1 MRKYFIILLLLGLH
15 CVARGQ
21 TSWSY
26 SYWFDNDRG
35 TMHTGESA
43 SSAWTLDADISSLS
57 DGLHMMHLQIEGE
70 KQSVPMSRYFLKIPQ
85 TEAVANM
92 TFVSL
97 IDGKE
102 YKKEQVAATGSQF
115 LWQFD
120 VSELKQ
126 GLHQIQVLGITE
138 SGAATSS
145 YSSFFLKTPLASE
158 VDAMKLYYTVDDDQ
172 LNIQEGTRSE
182 GGFHFD
188 VDVSQLSDG
197 LRRLTYFMSNGNENT
212 TKVGSQF
219 FWKIP
224 VGGNGVT
231 EYQYWLNDNHA
242 GAQVV
247 TFSERTNP
255 LQLVSL
261 LPVNQ
266 EPIRSSCFEFR
277 IVNGSPVVYAKNDF
291 HLRFADAAG
300 RFTEFVRQ
308 YVDERVKEEITD
320 APTLETGVTTTLNK
334 PAANGIKWLKLDAE
348 TGDSL
353 QFKLDRAAT
362 IQLFSPSGKEV
373 YLAKGAEAVSWGGLH
388 VDEDGT
394 FYMAVHD
401 VASTSVSVLNLDY
414 THIDKYAVLRQD
426 VATVGNGGA
435 STITFDG
442 NGFDELTTVELRM
455 GSNVIH
461 SAEVEHKGDAR
472 IAVKFDFSGVALG
485 QYDAV
490 FHFAGEDIVRE
501 HSVTV
506 EEALPFEFEESV
518 SFASVFLESAGND
531 YVFKVRNKSNMT
543 AYNVPLAIYI
553 YTPTE
558 TDLTS
563 VEIGGFDLTDHLRQ
577 LVGEQNASKV
587 DAFKARDNGRSGDL
601 CFFIKEDGT
610 SYVQGSPYLHY
621 AFISPDLRPNT
632 DETFTVSV
640 KSTDVV
646 SVYMWCPD
654 EWGNEGQTVKHARR
668 KSIKDGLCAIANE
681 RNRQCAE
688 NKQMAELGYGPIY
701 NVDCSNLTTP
711 AGCDS
716 NGGTSSPAKSM
727 DPNDIY
733 GYQAESGS
741 KAVREGLKDVYYTIE
756 FENDPEF
763 ATASAHDIV
772 ITDQLD
778 ATKFDLTTFAPT
790 SIKIGDK
797 TAELSGEQNYVTTV
811 DMRPAINAIAQITG
825 SFDSATGVA
834 QWHITSLDPMTM
846 EPTDEPMD
854 GVLPVN
860 ADGNGIGQVMFN
872 ISLKDELL
880 HGTEVPNQASIV
892 FDTNEPI
899 MTPVWTNV
907 IDRIA
912 PESHVLKVERSTEDK
927 AIVSMEA
934 TDDLSGVWRY
944 DVYVQQGIGSVWFK
958 IAENVPAGTE
968 AEVKIYEGINHGF
981 CVVATDMAGNVEQKE
996 LKREFTLNLSE
1007 GDGDVNGNGQL
1018 DIGDAVSVV
1027 NYLAGKPS
1035 ENFVET
1041 AADMNKNGK
1050 IDIGDAVSILN
1061 VLVGKVAN
1069 SAPELTETEDTQE
1082 PQ

>member
-1 MRKYFIILLLLGLH
+1 MLLGLH

-21 TSWSY
+21 TTWSY

-35 TMHTGESA
+35 TLHTGVSA

-70 KQSVPMSRYFLKIPQ
+70 NQSVPMSRYFLKVPQ

-102 YKKEQVAATGSQF
+102 YKKEQVPATGSQF
-115 LWQFD
+115 SWQFD

-126 GLHQIQVLGITE
+126 GLHQIQVLGITP

-145 YSSFFLKTPLASE
+145 YSSFFLRAPLSSE
-158 VDAMKLYYTVDDDQ
+158 VNAMKLYYTVDDD
-172 LNIQEGTRSE
+172 LVNIQEGTRSE
-182 GGFHFD
+182 GDFHFD
-188 VDVSQLSDG
+188 VDVSLLSDG
-197 LRRLTYFMSNGNENT
+197 LHRLTYFMSNGNENT

-231 EYQYWLNDNHA
+231 EYQYWLNNNHA

-247 TFSERTNP
+247 TLNERTNP

-261 LPVNQ
+261 LPVTP

-277 IVNGSPVVYAKNDF
+277 IENGSPVVYAKNDF

-320 APTLETGVTTTLNK
+320 VPTLETGVTTTLDK
-334 PAANGIKWLKLDAE
+334 PAANGIKWFKLDAE

-362 IQLFSPSGKEV
+362 IQLFSPSGKGI
-373 YLAKGAEAVSWGGLH
+373 YQAKGAEAVSWGGLH

-394 FYMAVHD
+394 FYVAVHD
-401 VASTSVSVLNLDY
+401 VTSTSGIELKLDY

-426 VATVGNGGA
+426 VTTVGNGGA

-455 GSNVIH
+455 NGNVIH
-461 SAEVEHKGDAR
+461 PAEVVHKGDAK
-472 IAVKFDFSGVALG
+472 IAVKFDFSDAALG

-490 FHFAGEDIVRE
+490 FHFAEEDIVRE
-501 HSVTV
+501 HCLTV
-506 EEALPFEFEESV
+506 EEALPFEFEETV
-518 SFASVFLESAGND
+518 SFASVFLESTGDD

-553 YTPTE
+553 YTPEE
-558 TDLTS
+558 TDLTN
-563 VEIGGFDLTDHLRQ
+563 VRIDGFNLAEHFRLLVSKQNVSQ
-577 LVGEQNASKV
+577 L
-587 DAFKARDNGRSGDL
+587 DALIAQHKDVSGDL
-601 CFFIKEDGT
+601 MFFVKEDGT
-610 SYVQGSPYLHY
+610 DYVEGSPFLHY

-632 DETFTVSV
+632 DETFTISV

-654 EWGNEGQTVKHARR
+654 EWVNEGQSAKLARK
-668 KSIKDGLCAIANE
+668 KSGKDGLCAIANNLS
-681 RNRQCAE
+681 RMCAE
-688 NKQMAELGYGPIY
+688 NEKLEQLGIEKAY
-701 NVDCSNLTTP
+701 NVDCDKASAPSSSCPPT
-711 AGCDS
+711 
-716 NGGTSSPAKSM
+716 GGKASPTKSM
-727 DPNDIY
+727 DPNDMY

-741 KAVREGLKDVYYTIE
+741 KAVKDGLTDVYYIIE

-778 ATKFDLTTFAPT
+778 ATKFDLSTFAPT
-790 SIKIGDK
+790 SIKIGEK
-797 TAELSGEQNYVTTV
+797 TAELPGEQNFVTTI
-811 DMRPAINAIAQITG
+811 DMRPAINAIAQVIG
-825 SFDSATGVA
+825 NFDSTTGIA
-834 QWHITSLDPMTM
+834 QWRISSLDPMTM

-860 ADGNGIGQVMFN
+860 TDGNGIGQVMFS
-872 ISLKDELL
+872 ISLKNELP
-880 HGTEVPNQASIV
+880 HGAEVPNQATIV

-912 PESHVLKVERSTEDK
+912 PKSHVVKVERTTEDK
-927 AIVSMEA
+927 ATVSMEA
-934 TDDLSGVWRY
+934 TDESSGVWRY
-944 DVYVQQGIGSVWFK
+944 DVYVQQGIGSAWFK
-958 IAENVPAGTE
+958 IAENVPAGTD

-1041 AADMNKNGK
+1041 AADMNKNGM